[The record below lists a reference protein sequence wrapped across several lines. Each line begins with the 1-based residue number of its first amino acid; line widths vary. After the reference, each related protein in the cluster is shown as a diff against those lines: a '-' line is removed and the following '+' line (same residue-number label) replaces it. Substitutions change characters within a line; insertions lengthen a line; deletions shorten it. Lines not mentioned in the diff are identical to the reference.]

1 MAARSCPPLLPDVPI
16 TTDPKVLHAA
26 ASLDTGRHLIGR
38 DHTGLLGALFDK
50 LHRSENCCIQIAS
63 LGGSNAFGS
72 GSLRHPWQSHH
83 RSSLYGLHSA
93 GINRTYAAL
102 LVDWLSR
109 GPTAACCRR
118 GHGYINLCSAGAG
131 TEYFM
136 ETFQPSK
143 VAGIDLLLIDVA
155 PNDQNAFVL
164 RFLKRTTNTPAVV
177 SRAQM
182 TTERFV
188 RTLMQVRPRPPALL
202 YVTTAWFVDASE
214 GDLPDDQVHGAW
226 PSQFPVLRHYGIAA
240 THMPMLLRG
249 RARANDTNFSHHS
262 WYIDPPHY
270 SLEAHTLQAWLIARY
285 LEAECARHRFHSAA
299 NAPAVQRR
307 LRPPLFSSAAHDER
321 VDLVDFTDR
330 NASFRSALLSGG
342 LGWHWI
348 EAVMRAG
355 GGYHNTEVPAGALPA
370 AEGKGKIGY
379 TALHGNATFEIH
391 ACFRMGQLHVTYL
404 RSYSRMGATNV
415 TVWSLPSTW
424 HAARHA
430 TRLISTTM
438 LNGTWTLPFSL
449 YTMED
454 IQLPLGSFRANEP
467 LLVRFTRVADV
478 QGPFTLY
485 TVATY

>member
-38 DHTGLLGALFDK
+38 DRTGLLGALFDK

-63 LGGSNAFGS
+63 LGGSNACGS
-72 GSLRHPWQSHH
+72 GSLTHPWQSHH

-93 GINRTYAAL
+93 GTNRTYAAL

-164 RFLKRTTNTPAVV
+164 RFLKRTTNTPTLV

-188 RTLMQVRPRPPALL
+188 RTLMQVQPRPPALL

-214 GDLPDDQVHGAW
+214 DDLPDDQVHGAW

-240 THMPMLLRG
+240 THMPMLL
-249 RARANDTNFSHHS
+249 
-262 WYIDPPHY
+262 
-270 SLEAHTLQAWLIARY
+270 
-285 LEAECARHRFHSAA
+285 
-299 NAPAVQRR
+299 
-307 LRPPLFSSAAHDER
+307 
-321 VDLVDFTDR
+321 
-330 NASFRSALLSGG
+330 
-342 LGWHWI
+342 
-348 EAVMRAG
+348 
-355 GGYHNTEVPAGALPA
+355 
-370 AEGKGKIGY
+370 
-379 TALHGNATFEIH
+379 
-391 ACFRMGQLHVTYL
+391 
-404 RSYSRMGATNV
+404 
-415 TVWSLPSTW
+415 
-424 HAARHA
+424 
-430 TRLISTTM
+430 
-438 LNGTWTLPFSL
+438 
-449 YTMED
+449 
-454 IQLPLGSFRANEP
+454 
-467 LLVRFTRVADV
+467 
-478 QGPFTLY
+478 
-485 TVATY
+485 